1 MQDKIV
7 ELIIFILSEIKTL
20 EINLQDVNVV
30 ELEKLGYSKSEM
42 NVAFSWLFDKLCFRD
57 FGFSSSDE
65 TPHSFRVL
73 HEVEKL
79 AISPESYGYL
89 IQLRELDI
97 ISDSDIEDI
106 IEKIMMSQSHS
117 IELDEMKDIVSSV
130 IFDTDENI
138 SQRLSAYDNETVN

>member
-57 FGFSSSDE
+57 FGFSSPDE

-130 IFDTDENI
+130 IFDTDEDI